1 MRGDVCLLYRN
12 SLNSYPSS
20 VRQRAV
26 INSILS
32 RKKLRPKEG
41 KLLALDH
48 TAYERQSQEL
58 DPGHPAPE
66 THRHTCVGH
75 SPEFIPL
82 VSGSRWTH
90 EHVLVVRGGRSGR
103 GVGWGLRPAA
113 LATVP
118 WLPARARPG
127 AILRSPGFAQV
138 LVHPMSTESP
148 GQYRA
153 SNSKHKEQASAG
165 RQGANGYLG
174 QARGA
179 AHVQEDREVVP
190 GTGGHI
196 QAPWKLWARA
206 VILPICV
213 PV

>member
-1 MRGDVCLLYRN
+1 MQGNVCLLYRN

-26 INSILS
+26 INPILS
-32 RKKLRPKEG
+32 RKKLRPREG
-41 KLLALDH
+41 KLLAQDH

-66 THRHTCVGH
+66 THRHMRVGH
-75 SPEFIPL
+75 SPVFIPL
-82 VSGSRWTH
+82 VSGSRWAH

-127 AILRSPGFAQV
+127 AILSSQGFAQV
-138 LVHPMSTESP
+138 LAHPMSTESP
-148 GQYRA
+148 GQHWA
-153 SNSKHKEQASAG
+153 SNIGS
-165 RQGANGYLG
+165 
-174 QARGA
+174 
-179 AHVQEDREVVP
+179 
-190 GTGGHI
+190 T
-196 QAPWKLWARA
+196 W
-206 VILPICV
+206 
-213 PV
+213 